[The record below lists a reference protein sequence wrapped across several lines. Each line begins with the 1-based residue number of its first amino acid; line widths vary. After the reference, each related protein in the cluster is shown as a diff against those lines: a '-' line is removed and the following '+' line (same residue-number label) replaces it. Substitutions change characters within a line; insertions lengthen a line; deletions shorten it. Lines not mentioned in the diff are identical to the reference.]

1 MSDQR
6 LPAGLT
12 CGDCVSRHRCQETFG
27 RAFSLMGTACL
38 WKPVMFQQGLQS
50 SVTRGV
56 RTAATSPTGEA
67 IQATADSTKPPPT
80 KAESKPRSLFD

>member
-27 RAFSLMGTACL
+27 RAFSLTGTACL
-38 WKPVMFQQGLQS
+38 WKPGMFQQGLQS
-50 SVTRGV
+50 SVTRGL
-56 RTAATSPTGEA
+56 RPAAVSPASEA
-67 IQATADSTKPPPT
+67 AQTPPNQTTPPPT
-80 KAESKPRSLFD
+80 RADSKPRSLFD